1 MNALVGLAALALAV
15 IAQSALGRV
24 IVWQGTV
31 AVDLVLVVVVYLA
44 LRGGPVVGLL
54 AGTAGGLVQDALSSG
69 ILGMGGLA
77 KTVVGFLAGR
87 FGTQFIVNATV
98 PRLLTFAAAT
108 VAHAVLFMGA
118 YSVLGL
124 RSFPNPLATVAV
136 QAAGNAL
143 AGVIGFKV
151 AEGVT
156 RTMER
161 RGAMRGMRVRR

>member
-1 MNALVGLAALALAV
+1 MNALAGVAALALAV
-15 IAQSALGRV
+15 ILQSALGRL

-44 LRGGPVVGLL
+44 LRGGPVAGLA

-77 KTVVGFLAGR
+77 KTVVGFLVGR

-98 PRLLTFAAAT
+98 PRLVTFAAAT
-108 VAHAVLFMGA
+108 AVHAVLFMGT
-118 YSVLGL
+118 YSLLGL
-124 RSFPNPLATVAV
+124 RSFPNALTAVAV
-136 QAAGNAL
+136 QAAGNAVV
-143 AGVIGFKV
+143 GVIGFKV

-156 RTMER
+156 RTIER

>member
-1 MNALVGLAALALAV
+1 MTTLAGVAALALAV
-15 IAQSALGRV
+15 VVQAALGRL

-31 AVDLVLVVVVYLA
+31 AVDLVLVVVVFLA
-44 LRGGPVVGLL
+44 LRGGPVAGLL

-98 PRLLTFAAAT
+98 PRLVTFAAAT
-108 VAHAVLFMGA
+108 AAHAVLFMGA
-118 YSVLGL
+118 YSLLGL
-124 RSFPNPLATVAV
+124 RSFPNALTSVAV

-143 AGVIGFKV
+143 AGVIGFKIADWV
-151 AEGVT
+151 PRAL
-156 RTMER
+156 ER